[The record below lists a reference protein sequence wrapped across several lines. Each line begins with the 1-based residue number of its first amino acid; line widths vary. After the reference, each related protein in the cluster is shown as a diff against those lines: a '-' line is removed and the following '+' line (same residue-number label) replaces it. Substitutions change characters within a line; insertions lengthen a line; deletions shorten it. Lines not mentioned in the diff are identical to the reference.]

1 MAVRDGRGDVKQT
14 TTGFRVLLM
23 VQSLT
28 SAKSKFLSLRL
39 LSRSHLRIILVMQG
53 YLLEEILHCCRS
65 YRIILFFIVCVATCH

>member
-1 MAVRDGRGDVKQT
+1 MVVYAGLKVEEKLARQDAAGALVLSGNT
-14 TTGFRVLLM
+14 LERVIGWI
-23 VQSLT
+23 
-28 SAKSKFLSLRL
+28 RL